1 MFHYRASSSM
11 TKRRRY
17 AVSSLLPCPPPQLLK
32 LHILLNTLMMTKM
45 TKQLLPVTR
54 LFTANYLWRS
64 TWSTIIYYLSDAL
77 VRCTCIK
84 FERMA
89 SAQFLERDWIFIY
102 QFSKNMARGLTS
114 AFFVACA
121 AVLCV
126 LLVTE
131 NGAVKQLKHPAL
143 TGSDDLTLKVLYWY
157 VIWSCKLSAVLHA
170 SACSSL
176 VCLRHVQLLVIIN
189 TVTAEATEKF
199 LNSMLAYC
207 NKNCQL

>member
-1 MFHYRASSSM
+1 
-11 TKRRRY
+11 
-17 AVSSLLPCPPPQLLK
+17 
-32 LHILLNTLMMTKM
+32 
-45 TKQLLPVTR
+45 
-54 LFTANYLWRS
+54 
-64 TWSTIIYYLSDAL
+64 
-77 VRCTCIK
+77 
-84 FERMA
+84 
-89 SAQFLERDWIFIY
+89 
-102 QFSKNMARGLTS
+102 MARGLTS
-114 AFFVACA
+114 AFFVACT

-143 TGSDDLTLKVLYWY
+143 TGSEDLTLKVLYWY

-170 SACSSL
+170 STRSRGTCSPL
-176 VCLRHVQLLVIIN
+176 VCLIHVQLLVIIN